1 MRGHSASRRGFT
13 LIELVTA
20 MGAMSVLMLA
30 MGSVM
35 MVARAGIPGDDDP
48 AMSAMATHAAVERMA
63 RDLSMADAFSRSGE
77 SWTLGMPDRDG
88 DGSRESVVYTWDDSG
103 AGATYALT
111 RNENGSGDEVL
122 LRRAKSVTVT
132 TRMLA
137 SSGMAVTVEVIGGDA
152 AGTRAVAAVSMWNSQ
167 GY

>member
-1 MRGHSASRRGFT
+1 
-13 LIELVTA
+13 

-48 AMSAMATHAAVERMA
+48 AMSAMATHAAVQQMA

-77 SWTLGMPDRDG
+77 SWTIGMPDRDG
-88 DGSRESVVYTWDDSG
+88 DGDRESVVYTWDDSG

-111 RNENGSGDEVL
+111 RNENGAGDEVL
-122 LRRAKSVTVT
+122 LRRAKSVSAT
-132 TRMLA
+132 TRMLGA
-137 SSGMAVTVEVIGGDA
+137 GGMAVTVEVIGSDT
-152 AGTRAVAAVSMWNSQ
+152 AGTRALATVSMWNTQ
-167 GY
+167 GF